1 MYRIRKNPI
10 ILIELIYLLIPLAL
24 VFSRAISDLFL
35 IIIVI
40 FFILYSVK
48 NKIFHYYK
56 SKLFILYIIFC
67 IYLISISLI
76 KNNQIPISVLF
87 FFRFG
92 IFSLATWF
100 LLDNNNELVKK
111 IFLSIFFTCVIVI
124 IDAFFQYLFG
134 YNFLG
139 YEHLNKSS
147 RLSGFFK
154 DELILGSYLT
164 RLSPLFLIQI
174 YFIFMMNKNML
185 YKSIIYSI
193 IIFIYSFVIFLT
205 GERTAFIYF
214 IFTILFFFIFLN
226 SKRIIFITS
235 ITLISSFV
243 LLSLIG
249 ENRLMKTTKLQIIH
263 SFSKIDETNIQLKK
277 IDEIPIGH
285 LRHWKSSYLMAK
297 ENPLFGVGPRMFRE
311 KCKEPK
317 YIVSGGCATH
327 PHNLYFQ
334 ILAETGMIG
343 LLFIMSF
350 FIYILITILSNLKK
364 IILSPSFKSNE
375 TMICISAFCLFLHFF
390 PLLPNG
396 NFFNN
401 WINIIT
407 FFLMGIF
414 LHFRYKQN
422 LND

>member
-1 MYRIRKNPI
+1 MNRIRNNPI

-40 FFILYSVK
+40 FFILYSIK

-56 SKLFILYIIFC
+56 SKLFIFYIIFC
-67 IYLISISLI
+67 IFLISISLI

-111 IFLSIFFTCVIVI
+111 IFLSIFFTCLIVV
-124 IDAFFQYLFG
+124 IDAFFQYLVG

-139 YEHLNKSS
+139 YEHLDKSS

-164 RLSPLFLIQI
+164 RLSPLFFLQM
-174 YFIFMMNKNML
+174 YIFFMIKKNIFYM
-185 YKSIIYSI
+185 SIIYSI
-193 IIFIYSFVIFLT
+193 IIFIYSFVIYLT

-214 IFTILFFFIFLN
+214 IFTTLFFFIFLK
-226 SKRIIFITS
+226 SKRIIFLTS
-235 ITLISSFV
+235 MILISSFI

-249 ENRLMKTTKLQIIH
+249 ENRLIKTTKLQITH
-263 SFSKIDETNIQLKK
+263 SFLKKDEVNIQLKK

-311 KCKEPK
+311 KCKDPK
-317 YIVSGGCATH
+317 YIVPGGCATH

-343 LLFIMSF
+343 LLFLMLF
-350 FIYILITILSNLKK
+350 FLYILITIFSNLKK
-364 IILSPSFKSNE
+364 NILSPSFIRNE
-375 TMICISAFCLFLHFF
+375 TMICFSAFCLFLHFF

-407 FFLMGIF
+407 FFLIGIF